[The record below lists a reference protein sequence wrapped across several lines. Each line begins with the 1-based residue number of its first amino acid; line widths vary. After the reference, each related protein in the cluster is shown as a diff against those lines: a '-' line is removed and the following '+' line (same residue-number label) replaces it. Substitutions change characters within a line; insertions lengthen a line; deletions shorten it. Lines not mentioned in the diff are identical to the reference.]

1 MSVYGIDFGT
11 CESCIA
17 VAEAGK
23 NPEVIP
29 SERNQSTTP
38 SVVWF
43 NIRHGGRPVV
53 GLTAKN
59 QIERGNGAS
68 VVAFAKTQMH
78 LDEMTS
84 EYLVDQS
91 GSPRRISPVEPAACI
106 YHKLISHANSFRSGQ
121 GFDSSDKA
129 VITVPAVCSYIQ
141 RQKTKLAAEQA
152 GIKVLQ
158 VINEPTAAAISYNIG
173 VNETVMVFDMGGG
186 TLDVSIITRTSDT
199 DYRVLASEGD
209 PRLGGRNFDMELIRM
224 SYETAGFPFDEAAV
238 TDSLLV
244 QYETYKKD
252 LCTAGFQTI
261 DVAGPNG
268 QVETIDIDV
277 AEFVQYTDPVISRA
291 MAVIDRAIA
300 EARRDNPDLR
310 IDRVCLAGGASKMK
324 AIKQAIA
331 KHLPDVK
338 AELNDPDQAIAK
350 GAARYALA
358 LVEGGVN
365 YDIRLDD
372 RGHAYGLLTLDRNGR
387 LVVENMILRSDPV
400 VIEART
406 FNRYMPATGS
416 SLPVTIIEND
426 VAAKHFAYNRQPEF
440 FKGDVSFPEPLTVGD
455 RVVFTLSR
463 DADGL
468 VRLVCTTPDG
478 AGNSRLSFETKASAV
493 DETLLRRIA
502 AHLTAMDAE

>member
-17 VAEAGK
+17 VADAGK
-23 NPEVIP
+23 RPEVIP
-29 SERNQSTTP
+29 SESNQSTTP

-43 NIRHGGRPVV
+43 NPKRGGKPVV

-59 QIERGNGAS
+59 RIKRGNGSS
-68 VVAFAKTQMH
+68 VVAFAKTQLH

-84 EYLVDQS
+84 EYLIS
-91 GSPRRISPVEPAACI
+91 GDAPRRISPVEPAACI
-106 YHKLISHANSFRSGQ
+106 YYKLISHANSFRTGQ
-121 GFDSSDKA
+121 GFEASDMA
-129 VITVPAVCSYIQ
+129 VITVPAVCSDIQ
-141 RQKTKLAAEQA
+141 RQKTKLAAKQA

-173 VNETVMVFDMGGG
+173 VGETVMVFDMGGG

-209 PRLGGRNFDMELIRM
+209 PQLGGRNFDMELIRM
-224 SYETAGFPFDEAAV
+224 CHEQVGIPFDENAV
-238 TDSLLV
+238 TDSLRV
-244 QYETYKKD
+244 QYEVYKKD
-252 LCTAGFQTI
+252 LCTAGYQ
-261 DVAGPNG
+261 
-268 QVETIDIDV
+268 DIDV
-277 AEFVQYTDPVISRA
+277 EMPDGQKETIEVELPDFVQFTTPIIDRA

-300 EARRDNPDLR
+300 EARRDNPTLR

-331 KHLPDVK
+331 RHLPDVK

-372 RGHAYGLLTLDRNGR
+372 RGHAYGLLTIDRNGR
-387 LVVENMILRSDPV
+387 LVVENIIMRSDPV
-400 VIEART
+400 KIEART
-406 FNRYMPATGS
+406 FDRYMPASGA

-426 VAAKHFAYNRQPEF
+426 ISAKHFVYNNQQAF
-440 FKGDVSFPEPLTVGD
+440 FKGDVSFPESLTVGD
-455 RVVFTLSR
+455 RVVFTLGR
-463 DADGL
+463 DDDGM
-468 VRLVCTTPDG
+468 VRLMCTTPDG
-478 AGNSRLSFETKASAV
+478 AGNSHLSFETKASSI
-493 DETLLRRIA
+493 DEELLARIA
-502 AHLTAMDAE
+502 AHLELMQAD